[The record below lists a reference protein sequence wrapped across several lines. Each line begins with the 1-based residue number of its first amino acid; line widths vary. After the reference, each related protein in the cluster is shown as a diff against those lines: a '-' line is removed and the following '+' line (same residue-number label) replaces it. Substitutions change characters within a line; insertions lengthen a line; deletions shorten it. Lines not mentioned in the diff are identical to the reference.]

1 MSSQCRVHRSVRVVE
16 SIGIFW
22 WNILVLADIGWLRRV
37 LRLESVAETPAR
49 IEDTTKITSAPSKFV
64 VAFTFR
70 SHLLRVERS
79 SQVDTKVT
87 NDICA

>member
-1 MSSQCRVHRSVRVVE
+1 MSSQCWVHRSVRIVE
-16 SIGIFW
+16 WIGIFW

-49 IEDTTKITSAPSKFV
+49 IEDTTKIASAPSKFV
-64 VAFTFR
+64 VALTFGR
-70 SHLLRVERS
+70 YLIRVERS
-79 SQVDTKVT
+79 SQVDAKVT